1 MRLLFRLLFETSR
14 ANFHKI
20 SEKMMAKLFV
30 YVSIEVKEALF
41 GILILV
47 GIGIFLKYIHMTFSI
62 FSIRKILKFL
72 LKKYALERNYLKILQ
87 KLNQSTSKNS
97 TFRRFISIQNIFYE
111 CKNYLKTNCISRCI
125 YVIT

>member
-1 MRLLFRLLFETSR
+1 MV
-14 ANFHKI
+14 
-20 SEKMMAKLFV
+20 KLFV

-62 FSIRKILKFL
+62 FSIRKIFKFL

-111 CKNYLKTNCISRCI
+111 
-125 YVIT
+125 